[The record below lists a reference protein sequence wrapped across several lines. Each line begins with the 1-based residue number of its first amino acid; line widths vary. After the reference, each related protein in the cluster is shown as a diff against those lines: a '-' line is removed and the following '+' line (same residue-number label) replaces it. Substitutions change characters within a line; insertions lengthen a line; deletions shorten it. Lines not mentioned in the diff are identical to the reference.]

1 MYVCTL
7 KWFIG
12 WQIVRKTIWHL
23 EIWYLLLDHL
33 NEIHYNGKHF
43 FYAKQKSGIM
53 PNSVFFITEIS
64 INCITI
70 SKNIIVIILVMFI
83 PISKIQ
89 ARLVAPT
96 TKEQNFGKMQ
106 KELRNR
112 KFVFFSLVTLGTFV
126 SPNKSILATVSVN
139 MAMTYECVQ
148 HSIVLVTYNHI
159 TSYQKNNKYH
169 QHINF
174 GSRGSSLN
182 QLTEQTRKPMVN

>member
-1 MYVCTL
+1 
-7 KWFIG
+7 
-12 WQIVRKTIWHL
+12 
-23 EIWYLLLDHL
+23 
-33 NEIHYNGKHF
+33 
-43 FYAKQKSGIM
+43 M

-70 SKNIIVIILVMFI
+70 SQNIIVIILVMFI

-96 TKEQNFGKMQ
+96 TKGQNFGKKQ

-112 KFVFFSLVTLGTFV
+112 KFVFFSLVILGTFV
-126 SPNKSILATVSVN
+126 SPNKSILAAVSVN
-139 MAMTYECVQ
+139 MALAYDCVQ
-148 HSIVLVTYNHI
+148 HSIILVTYNHI

-174 GSRGSSLN
+174 GSRGSSLD